1 MAVVKNFR
9 LKKNFYKK
17 LCLPFITLNKKYLSK
32 QVVPITYTLE
42 RTFFAVAT
50 LEGLRVVS
58 FHKVATNLENLE
70 KCQFL
75 TKIRENLEKSGEK
88 FESQGKVTENV

>member
-17 LCLPFITLNKKYLSK
+17 LCLPVITLNKKYLSK

-42 RTFFAVAT
+42 RTFFVVAT
-50 LEGLRVVS
+50 FGRFAS
-58 FHKVATNLENLE
+58 RFFPHG
-70 KCQFL
+70 CH
-75 TKIRENLEKSGEK
+75 KSGK
-88 FESQGKVTENV
+88 PGKMSVFDQNQGKPGKVKENV